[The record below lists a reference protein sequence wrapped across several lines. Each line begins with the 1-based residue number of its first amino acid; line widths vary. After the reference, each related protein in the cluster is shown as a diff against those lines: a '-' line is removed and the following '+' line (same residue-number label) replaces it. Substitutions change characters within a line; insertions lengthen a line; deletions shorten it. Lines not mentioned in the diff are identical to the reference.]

1 MVSALIRHHVL
12 TTFGDVKEQL
22 HVFLTF
28 ALDGVDIFPR
38 RSAAKE
44 FPYPIR

>member
-1 MVSALIRHHVL
+1 MS
-12 TTFGDVKEQL
+12 TFGDVEEQL

-28 ALDGVDIFPR
+28 ALDEVDIFPR

-44 FPYPIR
+44 FPYPVR